1 MEDNV
6 GSHCQLLIRVL
17 EFIVS
22 FDMVFPTI
30 N

>member
-6 GSHCQLLIRVL
+6 GSYCQLLIRVL

-22 FDMVFPTI
+22 FYMVFPSV